1 MKMQH
6 FIFFHIQ
13 LPSWKIYLKCS
24 FFKTKIWLIFVFN
37 DIKKFQISKHARM
50 YVLLTWIKIFHVLN
64 RLQKEVYFLI
74 QIISNA
80 IWPAMH
86 YFYKKKLML
95 HKCMF
100 SEFNYIFYTEKKTY
114 VCSFAY
120 FLIFVRFL
128 SIISSE
134 NLSVSIYYAKITSS
148 KT

>member
-13 LPSWKIYLKCS
+13 LPSWKIYLKFS

-74 QIISNA
+74 QIIFNA
-80 IWPAMH
+80 IWPAIH
-86 YFYKKKLML
+86 YFDKENLCYINVCFQNLITYFIQKKDIRML
-95 HKCMF
+95 RCIF
-100 SEFNYIFYTEKKTY
+100 SYI
-114 VCSFAY
+114 CS
-120 FLIFVRFL
+120 IFV
-128 SIISSE
+128 
-134 NLSVSIYYAKITSS
+134 NY
-148 KT
+148 